1 MFEVYYCVSSMYPR
15 YYSLSLVYYNGAER
29 ILTDRATFTAW
40 IEVEEYAK
48 KYDAILVFDG
58 LI

>member
-15 YYSLSLVYYNGAER
+15 YYSLSLVYNNGDEK
-29 ILTDRATFTAW
+29 ILTSHVTYSSW

-48 KYDAILVFDG
+48 KYDAILIFDG